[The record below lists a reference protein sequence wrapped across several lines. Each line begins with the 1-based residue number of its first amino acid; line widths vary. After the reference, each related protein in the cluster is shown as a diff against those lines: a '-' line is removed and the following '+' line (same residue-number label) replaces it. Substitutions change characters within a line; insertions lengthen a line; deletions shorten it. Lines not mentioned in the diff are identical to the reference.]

1 MRKRRKAVVWSLIG
15 LSILIAVVLVSI
27 QAPRHAKQPV
37 YNGRTLE
44 QWLDVGAHS
53 GKWGVWGPRNDGKGP
68 TPQQLREAEE
78 SVRAIGTNAIPTLLE
93 WISYRAS
100 PFRRSAKD
108 VIARVPSAYGARD
121 VLLFT
126 VAGYKHEVR
135 SELGDMGFAILNTN
149 ALPAREA
156 LSKLLRD
163 SKDAGEPWR
172 QKYFE
177 TILFTVT
184 NTPSQ

>member
-1 MRKRRKAVVWSLIG
+1 MRKRRKALLWTLVGLLIVF
-15 LSILIAVVLVSI
+15 AVVLVF
-27 QAPRHAKQPV
+27 QAPPRVKQPV

-44 QWLDVGAHS
+44 KWLDVGAHS

-68 TPQQLREAEE
+68 TPQQLREAEK
-78 SVRAIGTNAIPTLLE
+78 SVRAIGTNAIPTLLD

-100 PFRRSAKD
+100 PFRRSSKD
-108 VIARVPSAYGARD
+108 VISVLPPGQARD
-121 VLLFT
+121 FLLFT
-126 VAGYKHEVR
+126 VAGYKHEIR

-156 LSKLLRD
+156 LSKLVRD
-163 SKDAGEPWR
+163 SKDAGELWR

-177 TILFTVT
+177 DVLFTIT
-184 NTPSQ
+184 NTPGQ